1 MHKSNVLFCLLLVAS
16 QGALHGADSPQENH
30 VTQKE
35 ITKNP
40 GRWARLRKAVHET
53 EQQSPLLFNAVAT
66 VCEGCGA
73 LGSVALVVDGIRN
86 IVIQQDPY
94 ATIGIVFSP
103 IPYFTIKYLVA
114 KPLRIT
120 GGLCIQTKNWI
131 FGSPKKADNDA
142 TQQ

>member
-1 MHKSNVLFCLLLVAS
+1 MHKSNVLFCLLLVTS
-16 QGALHGADSPQENH
+16 QCARGADSPQENH

-86 IVIQQDPY
+86 IVIKQDLG
-94 ATIGIVFSP
+94 ATIEIVFSP
-103 IPYFTIKYLVA
+103 TSYFVIKYLVA

-120 GGLCIQTKNWI
+120 GGLCVQTKNWI